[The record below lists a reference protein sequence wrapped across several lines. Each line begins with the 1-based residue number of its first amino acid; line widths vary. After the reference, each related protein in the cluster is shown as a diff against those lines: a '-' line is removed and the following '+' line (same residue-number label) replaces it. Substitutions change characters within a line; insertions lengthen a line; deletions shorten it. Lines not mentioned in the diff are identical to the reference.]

1 MLRAVLSV
9 ITVLLFIAMGFLL
22 YTGNYITEKKTES
35 DLTAGGKPPAAPV
48 VPAPAPMPAPAPVIP
63 APQPQPVV
71 QAPPPPAPAPHRK
84 RTHVVQPGESLSS
97 ISRKYFGTPD
107 FYGKIAETNNLKSRD
122 RIRVGQV
129 LVLPDLP
136 MKAASTD
143 DAAAPVEA
151 SASAPT
157 EAIEPEPAETKSE
170 EKHAASNQDFE
181 PQQPTLN
188 VTVPKK

>member
-22 YTGNYITEKKTES
+22 YTGNYITEKKTDSE
-35 DLTAGGKPPAAPV
+35 LTAGGKPPAAPV

-63 APQPQPVV
+63 PPAPQPVV

-84 RTHVVQPGESLSS
+84 HTHVVQPGESLSS

-107 FYGKIAETNNLKSRD
+107 YYGKIADANNLKSRD
-122 RIRVGQV
+122 HIRVGQV

-136 MKAASTD
+136 MKTASAE

-151 SASAPT
+151 SAPVTT
-157 EAIEPEPAETKSE
+157 EAVEPEPVEAKGDD
-170 EKHAASNQDFE
+170 KHAASNQDFE

-188 VTVPKK
+188 ITVPKK

>member
-9 ITVLLFIAMGFLL
+9 ITVLLFVAMGFLL

-35 DLTAGGKPPAAPV
+35 DLTAGAKPPAPPV
-48 VPAPAPMPAPAPVIP
+48 QPVPAPAPMPVPVLP

-71 QAPPPPAPAPHRK
+71 QTPPPPAPVAPKRK

-107 FYGKIAETNNLKSRD
+107 YFGKIAEANSLKSKD

-136 MKAASTD
+136 VKTASTED
-143 DAAAPVEA
+143 GAVPVEA
-151 SASAPT
+151 NVTTPVETAEPAT
-157 EAIEPEPAETKSE
+157 EAKSD
-170 EKHAASNQDFE
+170 EKQASTPDFE

-188 VTVPKK
+188 IAVPKK